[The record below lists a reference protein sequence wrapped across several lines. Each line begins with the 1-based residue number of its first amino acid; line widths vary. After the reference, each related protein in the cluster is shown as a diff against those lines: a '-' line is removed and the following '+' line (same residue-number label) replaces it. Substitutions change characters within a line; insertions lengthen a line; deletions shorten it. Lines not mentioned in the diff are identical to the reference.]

1 MLLEK
6 TSVLNVWYKHAVEH
20 FVARRCLVRSYILL
34 LLSPCIGI
42 GIKSDRIYVM
52 IQV

>member
-6 TSVLNVWYKHAVEH
+6 TSALNVWYKHAVER
-20 FVARRCLVRSYILL
+20 FVARRCLVRRYILL

-42 GIKSDRIYVM
+42 KSDGIYVM